1 MAPVPMMMPG
11 GYSRSPSP
19 RHPAPLIMQQG
30 PHRRRSQSYS
40 PRRRSYSP
48 RYRRRSPPYE
58 RERDRSYDRDPHDRE
73 RPYDRDRHH
82 GRRGYGPSR
91 DESYSPSPLP
101 RRRRPRSSDV
111 SRSPSGY
118 YAPTAPYPSMAPP
131 PPSQYYSRRS
141 PPYVEVID
149 IPQRP
154 RRERSLSPTRP
165 RRHSPSSREYDRSP
179 PRDSRGQYLR
189 RRLSPPD
196 SRSLSPYTSPTR
208 TRTRPLEEGA
218 GPRGEEDRGGE
229 MPPRR
234 TTPRVGSPTPTSVPP
249 RRAASGV
256 SPTRSATPI
265 SIRHA
270 TPGFSPTRSE
280 APTSIPP
287 RHATPGVAPT
297 RSPITGPRPEE
308 MTRPPIRVTVPSP
321 TSRLPRGRAEG
332 SPQVPISIVPAT
344 PIFPGERLES
354 AEEPF
359 RTPRHRPEPE
369 ELAEMP
375 TTGEP
380 VPRVAEPEAAT
391 PTARPRTSVFGYP
404 SIEDHREQVEAL
416 NHVADRLQMTVALV
430 KRLRTAGK

>member
-1 MAPVPMMMPG
+1 MPQGSPSRRHHSRSRSRSRSRSPGRDIIMQPTMPSMYPAPVTAAPPVLAPGMMPMAPVPMMMPG

-179 PRDSRGQYLR
+179 PRDSRGRYLR

-229 MPPRR
+229 MPPCR

-249 RRAASGV
+249 RRAESV
-256 SPTRSATPI
+256 RL
-265 SIRHA
+265 
-270 TPGFSPTRSE
+270 
-280 APTSIPP
+280 
-287 RHATPGVAPT
+287 VL
-297 RSPITGPRPEE
+297 
-308 MTRPPIRVTVPSP
+308 RPPFPFATQHQDSV
-321 TSRLPRGRAEG
+321 RL
-332 SPQVPISIVPAT
+332 V
-344 PIFPGERLES
+344 L
-354 AEEPF
+354 
-359 RTPRHRPEPE
+359 
-369 ELAEMP
+369 
-375 TTGEP
+375 
-380 VPRVAEPEAAT
+380 
-391 PTARPRTSVFGYP
+391 RPRLQYHLATQHQES
-404 SIEDHREQVEAL
+404 L
-416 NHVADRLQMTVALV
+416 RLV
-430 KRLRTAGK
+430 RP